1 MLALLSLYW
10 LPNIEIGDW
19 QMRRIDLLSDVRP
32 NTDNDEEIADTI
44 SSSTLEATLHARV
57 DSCPAGITCIDD
69 MSGAEEQGMTPLYE
83 ALTNVN
89 SLGRPVRIAVLGDS
103 YIEGDIFTANL
114 RQMLQQHY
122 GGSGVGFVPASSE
135 NPGFRRSVRH
145 IFSGWTEHSANN
157 LELPYSTTWAN
168 LTGRYFNATPG
179 AWIELRGV
187 TKYLSLLDTCTTSSL
202 YFAGTGS
209 VSISARINGGSEQ
222 YFNVNV
228 NDSIQAVTVNSR
240 MGRVRWTINHHSG
253 SLVYLGA
260 SMDTEQGVVV
270 DNYAMRSAS
279 GLHLKNISEKMLS
292 DLDHTRH
299 YDLVIIMYGLNVA
312 SKKKSEYTSYREK
325 MTHAINHMKAAMPN
339 TGFLVVSV
347 GDREQK
353 YGSSYRTMRGVLSLI
368 NTQQLIAF
376 DTHTAFWNL
385 YKAMGGEGSIVRMV
399 DNHEANLDYTHINFR
414 GGHRLA
420 KLLYDAI
427 VWGQESYA
435 CNIGEKGGDEK

>member
-1 MLALLSLYW
+1 
-10 LPNIEIGDW
+10 
-19 QMRRIDLLSDVRP
+19 
-32 NTDNDEEIADTI
+32 
-44 SSSTLEATLHARV
+44 
-57 DSCPAGITCIDD
+57 
-69 MSGAEEQGMTPLYE
+69 
-83 ALTNVN
+83 
-89 SLGRPVRIAVLGDS
+89 
-103 YIEGDIFTANL
+103 
-114 RQMLQQHY
+114 
-122 GGSGVGFVPASSE
+122 
-135 NPGFRRSVRH
+135 
-145 IFSGWTEHSANN
+145 
-157 LELPYSTTWAN
+157 
-168 LTGRYFNATPG
+168 
-179 AWIELRGV
+179 
-187 TKYLSLLDTCTTSSL
+187 
-202 YFAGTGS
+202 
-209 VSISARINGGSEQ
+209 
-222 YFNVNV
+222 
-228 NDSIQAVTVNSR
+228 
-240 MGRVRWTINHHSG
+240 
-253 SLVYLGA
+253 
-260 SMDTEQGVVV
+260 MDTEQGVVV

-312 SKKKSEYTSYREK
+312 SKKKSEYTSYSEK

-435 CNIGEKGGDEK
+435 CNIGETGGDEK